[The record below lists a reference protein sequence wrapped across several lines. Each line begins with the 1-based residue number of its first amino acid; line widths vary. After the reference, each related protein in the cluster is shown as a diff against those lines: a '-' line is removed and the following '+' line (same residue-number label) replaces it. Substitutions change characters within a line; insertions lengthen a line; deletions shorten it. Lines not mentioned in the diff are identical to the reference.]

1 MALIGKF
8 GYIQDETNFAVV
20 GNLIWEDTLNGD
32 RPIPHKV
39 MGLTSFKDKTIL
51 TKYVPMK
58 FMLLF

>member
-1 MALIGKF
+1 M
-8 GYIQDETNFAVV
+8 
-20 GNLIWEDTLNGD
+20 IWEDTLNGD